1 MSLYCLSRLL
11 RCCLEVEYCL
21 DVIYCIVCL
30 GSYDWNQYGAFVD
43 GYSDELSPEGLDYK
57 SANSKSLFANQIMT
71 MSVRTTKVSGR
82 MVVSMTVKA

>member
-1 MSLYCLSRLL
+1 M
-11 RCCLEVEYCL
+11 
-21 DVIYCIVCL
+21 
-30 GSYDWNQYGAFVD
+30 D

-57 SANSKSLFANQIMT
+57 SANSKSLFVNQIMT